1 MSVTVNAAR
10 QAEYAQLRLQLESL
24 LAQPDKDMAAVDRLV
39 DALERLQ
46 LAIKAELGIRGN
58 NPNE

>member
-1 MSVTVNAAR
+1 MNVAR
-10 QAEYAQLRLQLESL
+10 QAEYERMRQQLEGL
-24 LAQPDKDMAAVDRLV
+24 LNQPDKDMAEVDRLV
-39 DALERLQ
+39 NELERLQ

>member
-1 MSVTVNAAR
+1 MNAAR
-10 QAEYAQLRLQLESL
+10 QAEYERMRQQLEGL
-24 LAQPDKDMAAVDRLV
+24 LNQPDKDMAEVDRLV
-39 DALERLQ
+39 NALERLQ

>member
-1 MSVTVNAAR
+1 MNVAR
-10 QAEYAQLRLQLESL
+10 QGEYERMRQRLESI
-24 LAQPDKDMAAVDRLV
+24 LARPDKDMVEVDRLV
-39 DALERLQ
+39 NELERLQ

>member
-1 MSVTVNAAR
+1 MNAAR
-10 QAEYAQLRLQLESL
+10 QAEYERMRQQLEGL
-24 LAQPDKDMAAVDRLV
+24 LNQPDKDMAEVDRLV
-39 DALERLQ
+39 SALERLQ